1 MSKSKQNIP
10 NKKKSIQDF
19 NNNINKALNYNSK
32 INSIDSKI
40 LKSIIN
46 MLNIREQFQFLS
58 INTNFRNIIL
68 NNTPF
73 NKYIKVRKEFIK
85 GKVIDKKK
93 AIIES
98 SMPKPFKKIKK
109 FSPEEYKMG
118 LIIGVKKL
126 ESKKGDNSIDNG
138 REKINKMIDFD
149 KIIIEDLISNN
160 YEKIKKISRKYNL
173 TSSEENYIF
182 FGMFESKILNNE
194 KKENNNKED
203 NKNNTREKVK
213 NLILNNKN
221 IIDGINFI
229 ISPFINLEENDLMK
243 IDLSGNQIKDI
254 KLICNLIEI
263 NSGKLQF
270 LNLSNNKIDDSSCKI
285 LFKSLTKC
293 EKLLSLNLSSN
304 KISRDGI
311 IHSEEFLSNNISL
324 QSLILGRNIIGPKGI
339 AYVIQYLVNNDNM
352 ILRTLDISYNGLE
365 IKGIQ
370 IVCEFFKINNKL
382 ISLFI
387 GGNYICD
394 EGTKILID
402 TIIDNSNCKITYLFL
417 QNNNITSK
425 GFNYISKIISYHPF
439 LNSIN
444 LKSNN
449 LSDEGVKGIFSSLNP
464 ESKLST
470 IDLSHNNI
478 NGNSIKYIN
487 DYIIHNSFLRQL
499 FLDYNKLDKNA
510 CKLIKEMLS
519 NEQSNL
525 RIISLKSCKIFDNVN
540 LIFEGLEQNKK
551 LEIINLSKNEIGNY
565 REQFEKITSCLKNNK
580 ALKEIILDSNFL
592 DDKNLKMIIEGL
604 KENKNLKSISLNENE
619 FSKKTVSE
627 LFLMIEQ
634 NHFIKKCNLEKCGLS
649 EDYLKQLNMAL
660 EIKPTYKYIE
670 KEEEEKSD
678 IGKNYNV

>member
-1 MSKSKQNIP
+1 MNKSNQNIQ
-10 NKKKSIQDF
+10 NKKKNNQEF
-19 NNNINKALNYNSK
+19 NNNVNRASNNNSK

-46 MLNIREQFQFLS
+46 MLNVREQIQFLS
-58 INTNFRNIIL
+58 INTNMRNIIL
-68 NNTPF
+68 NNTSF

-85 GKVIDKKK
+85 GKETDKKK

-98 SMPKPFKKIKK
+98 SIPKTYKKRKK

-118 LIIGVKKL
+118 LIIGKKKSEL
-126 ESKKGDNSIDNG
+126 KKEDNSIEIS
-138 REKINKMIDFD
+138 REKINRIIDFD
-149 KIIIEDLISNN
+149 KIVIEDLISNN
-160 YEKIKKISRKYNL
+160 YEKIKKISHKYNL
-173 TSSEENYIF
+173 NSFDENYIF
-182 FGMFESKILNNE
+182 FGLFESKILNNE
-194 KKENNNKED
+194 KKENNNEEE
-203 NKNNTREKVK
+203 NTNNIREKVK
-213 NLILNNKN
+213 NLIFNNKN

-229 ISPFINLEENDLMK
+229 ISPFINLEENNLMK

-263 NSGKLQF
+263 NSEKLQF

-285 LFKSLTKC
+285 LFNSLTKC
-293 EKLLSLNLSSN
+293 ENILSLNLSSN
-304 KISRDGI
+304 KISKDGI
-311 IHSEEFLSNNISL
+311 IHSKDFLSNNTSL
-324 QSLILGRNIIGPKGI
+324 QSLILGRNIIGPEGI
-339 AYVIQYLVNNDNM
+339 AYVTQYLVNNENM

-370 IVCEFFKINNKL
+370 IVCEFIKINNKL

-417 QNNNITSK
+417 DNNNITSK
-425 GFNYISKIISYHPF
+425 GYNYISIIISYHPF

-449 LSDEGVKGIFSSLNP
+449 LLDEGVKGIFTSLNP

-470 IDLSHNNI
+470 IDLSYNNI
-478 NGNSIKYIN
+478 IGNSIKYIN
-487 DYIIHNSFLRQL
+487 DYITNNSFLRQL

-510 CKLIKEMLS
+510 CKLIKEMLC

-525 RIISLKSCKIFDNVN
+525 RVISLKRCKIFDNIN

-551 LEIINLSKNEIGNY
+551 IEIINLSKNEIGNY

-580 ALKEIILDSNFL
+580 SLKEIILDSNFL
-592 DDKNLKMIIEGL
+592 DDINLKKIIEGL
-604 KENKNLKSISLNENE
+604 KENNNLKSISLNENQ

-649 EDYLKQLNMAL
+649 DDYLKQLNMSL
-660 EIKPTYKYIE
+660 EIKPAIKYLE
-670 KEEEEKSD
+670 KEEEENSNNE
-678 IGKNYNV
+678 KNYNV